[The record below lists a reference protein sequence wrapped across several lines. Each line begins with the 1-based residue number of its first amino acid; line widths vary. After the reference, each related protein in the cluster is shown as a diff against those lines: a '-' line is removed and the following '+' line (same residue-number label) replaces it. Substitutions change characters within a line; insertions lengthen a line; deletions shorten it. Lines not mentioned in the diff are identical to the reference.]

1 MPRTVLRIGT
11 RSSALALAQAEWVRK
26 AIPAVLTRRTFEL
39 VPMRTEGD
47 TSTEPL
53 GAAGMKGMFVSEI
66 QEAIAS
72 GKIDLA
78 VHSAKDL
85 PAADAEGVALAAIPA
100 REDPRD
106 ALLTRHGAGLERLEP
121 GTTFGTSS
129 MRRAAQLLAMGRGFG
144 PQDI

>member
-26 AIPAVLTRRTFEL
+26 AIQAVLTRRTFEL

-72 GKIDLA
+72 GKIDLPLP
-78 VHSAKDL
+78 SAKDL
-85 PAADAEGVALAAIPA
+85 PPPDPDPVPLPAIPA
-100 REDPRD
+100 R
-106 ALLTRHGAGLERLEP
+106 A
-121 GTTFGTSS
+121 
-129 MRRAAQLLAMGRGFG
+129 
-144 PQDI
+144 